1 MIGTAEYKL
10 AKYLDGFI
18 KPNIS
23 TTYSVNSTSAFMD
36 VLHDFS
42 FSEGDNLVSFDVV
55 SLYTNVPLDETIKLI
70 SDYVYS
76 DESKRVPPFPKKVFI
91 KLLKFSTSGMFLYND
106 KLFRQTDGVA
116 MGSPLGPSLANF
128 FLGHLEKNYF

>member
-1 MIGTAEYKL
+1 MTPSGSQPGKLYGLCKVHKAGHPMRPVISMIGTAEYKL

-55 SLYTNVPLDETIKLI
+55 NGEM
-70 SDYVYS
+70 
-76 DESKRVPPFPKKVFI
+76 
-91 KLLKFSTSGMFLYND
+91 LLS
-106 KLFRQTDGVA
+106 
-116 MGSPLGPSLANF
+116 F
-128 FLGHLEKNYF
+128 FF